1 MPGKG
6 PPAPAALVHAAVHPA
21 ITGCVGAF
29 FFGGTMAV
37 GSAGSYRQ
45 VVIQGLAMGILSY
58 FTAIIERTSM
68 EHYRFQPRAT
78 LRPTPTREYRE
89 DVPGLL
95 RRTVRSLGQQT
106 AEKHRNRSDYRQTS
120 SHGYS
125 PEGVRERLRGTPW
138 RTP

>member
-1 MPGKG
+1 M
-6 PPAPAALVHAAVHPA
+6 HPV
-21 ITGCVGAF
+21 ITGCVGAL

-37 GSAGSYRQ
+37 GSAGSHRP
-45 VVIQGLAMGILSY
+45 VDILSY
-58 FTAIIERTSM
+58 VTAIIERKSM

-78 LRPTPTREYRE
+78 LRPTSTPEYRE

-95 RRTVRSLGQQT
+95 RRSVRALGQQT

-125 PEGVRERLRGTPW
+125 PEGGRERLRGTPW